1 MGRTRTGT
9 VTRHH
14 NHWDIRITLPDGT
27 RSNRMCMPA
36 TMSET
41 MAREKANVLTERA
54 MKGNATRFSLR
65 NAQDSFTG
73 ESLVEYIAR
82 WCDTRESRGIVTAGE
97 ARGILAKWL
106 APALLEKPMTAIGK
120 NDLEMVVEK
129 LDEAVQERRISWK
142 TAVNVWGLVAKL
154 FRDACSSKVRA
165 LRVRESNPADGI
177 AAPERGVKKAKT
189 YLFPNEFL
197 TLVSCEQIP
206 LAWRRSI
213 ALAVYLHL
221 RASELRALQ
230 WEDVDRER
238 WVILVHRSVDREGQ
252 ACTTK
257 SESTRR
263 FSIEPHVRPLLEALY
278 IESGGK
284 GEIIAIPDD
293 RHLAR
298 ALRALLKKARVERP
312 DLFIH
317 DRTRKNLTWHDLR
330 ATAATW
336 LAIRGENPLTIMQR
350 LGHTEFRTTQIYI
363 REAEAVRDSFGI
375 PFPELPHA
383 LHGAGKREVESSSN
397 RPKIPQLSEIIVEAP
412 GIEPPERGLETLVSA
427 GFPHVKPQTNV
438 QTSTPNCAEG
448 RAVDDSRTNRQEGRA
463 RMMTNLSSDLHAAL
477 EAGDLEAA
485 RVANEAMT
493 RLLGGTAQPSAPVV
507 DLGSVRARRTG
518 TT

>member
-1 MGRTRTGT
+1 MARERTGT
-9 VTRHH
+9 IARHR
-14 NHWDIRITLPDGT
+14 NHWDIRITLPDGN
-27 RSNRMCMPA
+27 RSKRVCMPVG
-36 TMSET
+36 MSEA
-41 MAREKANVLTERA
+41 MAREKAKVLTERA
-54 MKGNATRFSLR
+54 AKGNAVRIASDHGQ
-65 NAQDSFTG
+65 AMSCG
-73 ESLVEYIAR
+73 ETLSEYLIR
-82 WCDTRESRGIVTAGE
+82 WCETRESRGVVTASE
-97 ARGILAKWL
+97 ARGIICKWL
-106 APALLEKPMTAIGK
+106 APALLEKPMATIEK
-120 NDLEMVVEK
+120 NDLELVVEK

-213 ALAVYLHL
+213 TLAVYLHL

-238 WVILVHRSVDREGQ
+238 WVILVHRSMDREGQ

-278 IESGGK
+278 IESGGQ

-298 ALRALLKKARVERP
+298 ALRALLKKAKVERP

-363 REAEAVRDSFGI
+363 REAEAVRDGFGN
-375 PFPELPHA
+375 PFPPLPDGLFGRGH
-383 LHGAGKREVESSSN
+383 LPTIC
-397 RPKIPQLSEIIVEAP
+397 PKIPQLSGIIVEAP
-412 GIEPPERGLETLVSA
+412 GIEPGSA
-427 GFPHVKPQTNV
+427 RPTIHLR
-438 QTSTPNCAEG
+438 S
-448 RAVDDSRTNRQEGRA
+448 RA
-463 RMMTNLSSDLHAAL
+463 
-477 EAGDLEAA
+477 
-485 RVANEAMT
+485 
-493 RLLGGTAQPSAPVV
+493 
-507 DLGSVRARRTG
+507 
-518 TT
+518 